1 MDESDRKILRTNRQA
16 LLRDLEAKKVASR
29 LYSRGIFNEDD
40 KDNVNTKSTATEQGE
55 ELLDTLARKGP
66 KAFRVFCDIL
76 HELSPHLE
84 ALVRPVQEEGKIL
97 VLFCILGKYKF
108 RREGANFDATA
119 H

>member
-97 VLFCILGKYKF
+97 VLFCILGK
-108 RREGANFDATA
+108 
-119 H
+119 